1 METINSF
8 QIWFVFFVQ
17 LTPVWISLLI
27 TFSALFFWRK
37 HLGVLGHLC
46 NSTIGL
52 VGLFIVLFWIF
63 GAFFA
68 DMIALFEPFEQSGKY
83 RRKPPGTINT
93 NVGIPYIFGT
103 DTLGRDLFSRM
114 FYGSQTVLLIAA
126 YFGEQEINWP
136 EDEKTIGL
144 IVSILLI
151 QLIAIFGAIFT
162 SKLSKKFGNIYTL
175 IILNFFWALLCIGA
189 YFITKPIEFYVAA
202 ALVGLVMGGI
212 QALSRSTFSKMIP
225 ETENTTS
232 YFSFYDVSQKVSIV
246 FGMTLF
252 AFLDQITGSMR
263 SSILVFIIIF
273 LVGAFLLKR
282 IKIKNY

>member
-1 METINSF
+1 MCI
-8 QIWFVFFVQ
+8 
-17 LTPVWISLLI
+17 
-27 TFSALFFWRK
+27 
-37 HLGVLGHLC
+37 
-46 NSTIGL
+46 
-52 VGLFIVLFWIF
+52 
-63 GAFFA
+63 
-68 DMIALFEPFEQSGKY
+68 
-83 RRKPPGTINT
+83 
-93 NVGIPYIFGT
+93 
-103 DTLGRDLFSRM
+103 RDR
-114 FYGSQTVLLIAA
+114 

-189 YFITKPIEFYVAA
+189 FFITKPIEFYVAA

-232 YFSFYDVSQKVSIV
+232 YFSFYDLSQKVSIV

-263 SSILVFIIIF
+263 SSILVFVIIF

>member
-1 METINSF
+1 MVMSPDTFGIIGDNAEMTAMRYSF
-8 QIWFVFFVQ
+8 VTVGLWWIICSQYTFYYLPEPYEKKKIIKDVILNGFREIIDVWNELKKILIIKKYLIAFF
-17 LTPVWISLLI
+17 IYS
-27 TFSALFFWRK
+27 SAL
-37 HLGVLGHLC
+37 
-46 NSTIGL
+46 
-52 VGLFIVLFWIF
+52 
-63 GAFFA
+63 
-68 DMIALFEPFEQSGKY
+68 
-83 RRKPPGTINT
+83 
-93 NVGIPYIFGT
+93 
-103 DTLGRDLFSRM
+103 
-114 FYGSQTVLLIAA
+114 QTVLLIAA

-162 SKLSKKFGNIYTL
+162 SKLSEKFGNIYTL
-175 IILNFFWALLCIGA
+175 IILNFFWAFLCIGA

-263 SSILVFIIIF
+263 SSILVFVIIF